1 MVRLMIDETEIY
13 HFGASMKDLAKKW
26 FAFSKLDVSSVT
38 VLDRL
43 KEFGV
48 LGGDIS

>member
-1 MVRLMIDETEIY
+1 
-13 HFGASMKDLAKKW
+13 MKDLAKKW

-43 KEFGV
+43 GEMGV
-48 LGGDIS
+48 LSGNRIGLQK